1 MATVERE
8 MLREIPVTIETEM
21 KTAFLDYAMSVI
33 ISRALPDVRDGLKPV
48 HRRILVTMHDL
59 NLTQNRP
66 YRKCAKIAGDVSGNY
81 HPHGEAVVYPSLV
94 RMAQPF
100 SLRYPLVDGQGNFGS
115 IDGDPPAAMRYT
127 EARMTRIAEEML
139 RDIEEE
145 TVDFVPNY
153 DGTREEPVVLPSL
166 IPNLL
171 INGSSGIA
179 VGMATN
185 IPPHNLREVVDAL
198 VMLLDHPEMGVEEL
212 LHLIPGPDFPTAG
225 FIYGE
230 KGIRDA
236 YTTGRGQIQLR
247 ARTVLEE
254 SKRTD
259 RERIVV
265 VELPYQVNKARLVEQ
280 IADLVRDR
288 VIEGIADLRDESDR
302 NGMRIVI
309 ELKRNENAQVIL
321 NQLYKHTQMQVTFGI
336 IMLALV
342 DNQPQILSLKE
353 MLTHFLDHRR
363 EVVVRR
369 TRFRLRKA
377 QERLH
382 VLEGLKT
389 AIEHLDQVIGILRA
403 APSPQSAREALI
415 SALTVGEMGSQPL
428 SPVQAQAILDMRL
441 QRLTGLEREKIL
453 EEFAEV
459 ENQIRDLREILAS
472 EERIKAIIKEE
483 LREIREKYGDER
495 LTDIVGEVQE
505 LEPEDLIPEEE
516 MVVAITHSGY
526 IKRSPARLYRS
537 QHRGGKGVRAIA
549 TRDEDF
555 VEHLFVASTHSYLL
569 FFSNIGKV
577 HALKVHEIP
586 EGGNTARGKAVVNLL
601 QLGPEEKLTAFVA
614 VEEGEEDKKYLV
626 MATQSGII
634 KKTLLSAYGNLR
646 AGGIRAITLDEG
658 DQLISVSLTTGD
670 QHIFLST
677 AKGQAIQFSEEDVR
691 PRGRNA
697 RGVIGIRL
705 GKGDRVIG
713 MEVVNPG
720 ANMLTVTENGYGKQ
734 TALSEYPLQ
743 GRGGKG
749 VINIKTSKRNG
760 AVVGVKSVSD
770 SDELMLLTSNGQLIR
785 LRVGEIPLIGRNTQ
799 GVRLISMDGE
809 DKVVSVARIVEEE
822 ESSEVFAT
830 NGQEKEVD
838 SEDG

>member
-8 MLREIPVTIETEM
+8 VPREVPVPIETEM

-100 SLRYPLVDGQGNFGS
+100 SLRYPLVNGQGNFGS

-139 RDIEEE
+139 RDIDEE
-145 TVDFVPNY
+145 TVDFAPNY

-198 VMLLDHPEMGVEEL
+198 IMLLDHPDMGVNEL

-230 KGIRDA
+230 KGIREA
-236 YTTGRGQIQLR
+236 YETGRGLIQLR
-247 ARTVLEE
+247 ARTVMEE
-254 SKRTD
+254 TKRSD
-259 RERIVV
+259 RERMVV

-280 IADLVRDR
+280 IAELVRDK

-309 ELKRNENAQVIL
+309 ELKRGENAQVIL
-321 NQLYKHTQMQVTFGI
+321 NHLYKHTQMQVTFGI

-342 DNQPQILSLKE
+342 DNQPQVLPLKE
-353 MLTHFLDHRR
+353 LLIHFLNHRK
-363 EVVVRR
+363 EIIVRR

-382 VLEGLKT
+382 MMEGLKT
-389 AIEHLDQVIGILRA
+389 ALDHLDQVIGLLRA
-403 APSPQSAREALI
+403 TPSPQSAREELVSTFTLS
-415 SALTVGEMGSQPL
+415 SA
-428 SPVQAQAILDMRL
+428 QAQAILEMRL
-441 QRLTGLEREKIL
+441 QRLTGLEQEKIL
-453 EEFAEV
+453 EE
-459 ENQIRDLREILAS
+459 LREVKEQIHTLSGILAS
-472 EERIKAIIKEE
+472 EEQVKALIKEE
-483 LREIREKYGDER
+483 LREIREKYGDDR
-495 LTDIVGEVQE
+495 LTDIIGEAKE
-505 LEPEDLIPEEE
+505 IAPEDLIPEEE
-516 MVVAITHSGY
+516 VVVTITHSGY
-526 IKRSPARLYRS
+526 IKRSPARLYRI
-537 QHRGGKGVRAIA
+537 QRRGGKGVRAIA
-549 TRDEDF
+549 TREEDF
-555 VEHLFVASTHSYLL
+555 VAHLFVASTHSYFL

-577 HALKVHEIP
+577 HWLKVHEIP
-586 EGGNTARGKAVVNLL
+586 EGGSAARGKAIVNLL
-601 QLGPEEKLTAFVA
+601 HLEPEEKLTAFIS
-614 VEEGEEDKKYLV
+614 VEEGEEEKKYLV
-626 MATQSGII
+626 MATQFGII
-634 KKTLLSAYGNLR
+634 KKTLLSAYANLR
-646 AGGIRAITLDEG
+646 IGGIRAISLDEG
-658 DQLISVSLTTGD
+658 DQLIAVRLTTGE
-670 QHIFLST
+670 QNLLLST
-677 AKGQAIQFSEEDVR
+677 AQGQAIQFSESDVR
-691 PRGRNA
+691 PMGRAA
-697 RGVIGIRL
+697 RGVIGIRMEP
-705 GKGDRVIG
+705 GDRVIG
-713 MEVVNPG
+713 MEVLEPG
-720 ANMLTVTENGYGKQ
+720 CNILTVTENGYGKQ
-734 TALSEYPLQ
+734 TPITDYPLQ

-749 VINIKTSKRNG
+749 VINIKTTERNG
-760 AVVGVKSVSD
+760 IVVGVQPVRD
-770 SDELMLLTSNGQLIR
+770 TDELMVLTSSGKLIR
-785 LRVGEIPLIGRNTQ
+785 MRVKEISLIGRNTQ
-799 GVRLISMDGE
+799 GVRLISVAGE
-809 DKVVSVARIVEEE
+809 DKVVSVARVAEEE
-822 ESSEVFAT
+822 NGVVESIGN
-830 NGQEKEVD
+830 NGAEKEVD
-838 SEDG
+838 SADR

>member
-8 MLREIPVTIETEM
+8 MPREIPVTIETEM

-153 DGTREEPVVLPSL
+153 DGTRKEPVVLPSL

-342 DNQPQILSLKE
+342 ENQPQILSLKE

-382 VLEGLKT
+382 MLEGLKT
-389 AIEHLDQVIGILRA
+389 AIAHLDQVIDILRA

-415 SALTVGEMGSQPL
+415 SALTVGETGSQPL

-505 LEPEDLIPEEE
+505 IEPEDLIPEEE

-601 QLGPEEKLTAFVA
+601 QLGPDEKLTAFVA

-626 MATQSGII
+626 MATQFGII
-634 KKTLLSAYGNLR
+634 KKTLLSAYANLR
-646 AGGIRAITLDEG
+646 TGGIRAITLDEG

-677 AKGQAIQFSEEDVR
+677 AEGQAIQFSEEDVR
-691 PRGRNA
+691 PMGRNA

-705 GKGDRVIG
+705 RKGDRVIG

-720 ANMLTVTENGYGKQ
+720 ANILTVTENGYGKQ

-743 GRGGKG
+743 GRGGQG
-749 VINIKTSKRNG
+749 VINIKTSERNG

>member
-8 MLREIPVTIETEM
+8 MPREIPVTIETEM

-153 DGTREEPVVLPSL
+153 DGTRKEPVVLPSL

-342 DNQPQILSLKE
+342 ENQPQILSLKE

-382 VLEGLKT
+382 MLEGLKT
-389 AIEHLDQVIGILRA
+389 AIAHLDQVIDILRA

-415 SALTVGEMGSQPL
+415 SALTVGETGSQPL

-505 LEPEDLIPEEE
+505 IEPEDLIPEEE

-586 EGGNTARGKAVVNLL
+586 EGRNTARGKAVVNLL
-601 QLGPEEKLTAFVA
+601 QLGPDEKLTAFVA

-626 MATQSGII
+626 MATQFGII
-634 KKTLLSAYGNLR
+634 KKTLLSAYANLR
-646 AGGIRAITLDEG
+646 TGGIRAITLDEG

-677 AKGQAIQFSEEDVR
+677 AEGQAIQFSEEDVR
-691 PRGRNA
+691 PMGRNA

-705 GKGDRVIG
+705 RKGDRVIG

-720 ANMLTVTENGYGKQ
+720 ANILTVTENGYGKQ

-743 GRGGKG
+743 GRGGQG
-749 VINIKTSKRNG
+749 VINIKTSERNG